1 MQAVTVRDAMTTDVD
16 TVPLSM
22 SLDEL
27 AEEFARTH
35 HHGFP
40 IVDDAGELAGVVSI
54 QDLERTQAAGPTA
67 GKTVAD
73 IATREGLLVAYP
85 YEPMWKALRRLGRRG
100 VGRLPVVEQQGSR
113 RLVGAVRRADIIRAY
128 DQAIAA
134 RAHHQHR
141 AEVLRLGQVD
151 GTSFLHLR
159 IPPDSPAVGQRI
171 SQLRL
176 PEECLI
182 VSVRRGRKLH
192 TPHGYTVLQNGDQL
206 TVFAASDCVPE
217 VQELLTGDPR

>member
-1 MQAVTVRDAMTTDVD
+1 MTTDVD
-16 TVPLSM
+16 TVPLTM

-40 IVDDAGELAGVVSI
+40 VVDDHGELAGVVSI
-54 QDLERTQAAGPTA
+54 QDLERAQSAGSVA
-67 GKTVAD
+67 GKLVAD

-85 YEPMWKALRRLGRRG
+85 YEPMWKALRRLSRRG
-100 VGRLPVVEQQGSR
+100 VGRLPVIEEQGSR
-113 RLVGAVRRADIIRAY
+113 RLAGTVRRSDIIRAY

-151 GTSFLHLR
+151 GTSFLQLR
-159 IPPDSPAVGQRI
+159 IPSDSPAAGRRI
-171 SQLRL
+171 SQLEL
-176 PEECLI
+176 PEECLV
-182 VSVRRGRKLH
+182 VSVRRGRRLFTAHGHTMLH
-192 TPHGYTVLQNGDQL
+192 GGDRL
-206 TVFAASDCVPE
+206 TVFATTECAPN
-217 VQELLTGDPR
+217 VQQILTGRPRSQVQQES